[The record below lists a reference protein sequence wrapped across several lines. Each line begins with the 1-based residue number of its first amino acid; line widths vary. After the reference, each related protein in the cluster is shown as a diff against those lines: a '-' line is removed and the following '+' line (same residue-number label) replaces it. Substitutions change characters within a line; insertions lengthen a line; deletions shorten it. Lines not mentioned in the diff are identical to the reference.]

1 MKTTTPHRIARSV
14 IRLLAMAA
22 VALAAAGGQPAPTH
36 AQSGGPFGDDPEV
49 AAYRMTQDDLTGFLR
64 ATENLKAL
72 DERDTFDL
80 SGHLARADTGALNVE
95 GMTAAFESEPHVRA
109 AIEDAGMSP
118 RRYVV
123 FMFALIRAVVG
134 AALASVAGEEALA
147 DMPDTT
153 LKHNIRFFLDNEA
166 AFAAMEN

>member
-1 MKTTTPHRIARSV
+1 MTATLHRIARSV
-14 IRLLAMAA
+14 YRPLAVAV
-22 VALAAAGGQPAPTH
+22 VALAAAAGQSVPTH
-36 AQSGGPFGDDPEV
+36 AQGGGPFGDDPEV

-80 SGHLARADTGALNVE
+80 SEHLARADTGALNVD
-95 GMTAAFESEPHVRA
+95 GMTAAFESEPRVRA
-109 AIEDAGMSP
+109 AIEDAGLSP

-134 AALASVAGEEALA
+134 AALAGIVGEDALA
-147 DMPDTT
+147 DMPDAA

-166 AFAAMEN
+166 VFAAMEN

>member
-1 MKTTTPHRIARSV
+1 MLTATLSRSARSMD
-14 IRLLAMAA
+14 RLLAVAV
-22 VALAAAGGQPAPTH
+22 VALAAAAQPVAAH
-36 AQSGGPFGDDPEV
+36 AQAGGPFGDDPEV
-49 AAYRMTQDDLTGFLR
+49 ADYRMTQDDLEGFVR

-72 DERDTFDL
+72 DDRERFDL
-80 SGHLARADTGALNVE
+80 SGHLARSDTGALNVE
-95 GMTAAFESEPHVRA
+95 GMTSAFESDPRVRG

-123 FMFALIRAVVG
+123 FMFALMRAVVG
-134 AALASVAGEEALA
+134 AALAGVVGEEALA